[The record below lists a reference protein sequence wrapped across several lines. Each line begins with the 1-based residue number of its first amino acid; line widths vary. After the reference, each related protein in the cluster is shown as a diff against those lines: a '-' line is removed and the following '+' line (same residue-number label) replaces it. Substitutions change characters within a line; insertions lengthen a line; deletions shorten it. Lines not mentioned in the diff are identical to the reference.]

1 MHSESLNHSDSLQEI
16 ADLIKQRGKT
26 LGFQDIRITS
36 TDVSKHS
43 EHLKN
48 WLAQKLHGE
57 MSWMENHRELREHPE
72 QLQEGTIRIISVRLD
87 YMQNQDQAFE
97 ILDAPNKAYISRYA
111 LGRDYHKLMRKRL
124 TQLGK
129 EVSELA
135 ENHGF
140 RAFVDSAPVL
150 ERGIAE
156 NAGMGWIGKNT
167 MLINAKSGSYFFLGE
182 LFTNL
187 PLPVDPPQQT
197 MHCGS
202 CSACLDLCPTSA
214 FIEPHVLDA
223 RKCISYL
230 TIEYDGIIDEE
241 LRPLM
246 GNRIYG
252 CDDCQMVCPW
262 NKFTHESKEADFSP
276 RHQLDDIEL
285 LTLFAW
291 TEEAFLK
298 NTEGSPIRRAGY
310 DKWQR
315 NLAIA
320 LGNAPANPNI
330 ISALENKLSETSEMV
345 ATHIVWAI
353 KQQKEKLAANNQQ
366 AHQIQANQ
374 IQESRIIARSPK
386 DR

>member
-57 MSWMENHRELREHPE
+57 MSWMENHRKLREHPE

-345 ATHIVWAI
+345 ATHIEWAI

-366 AHQIQANQ
+366 AHQIQTNQ

-386 DR
+386 HQ

>member
-1 MHSESLNHSDSLQEI
+1 MSRIFTDQMPSDTPTPSHSMRELANR
-16 ADLIKQRGKT
+16 IKQLGT
-26 LGFQDIRITS
+26 ELGFQDVRITS

-48 WLAQKLHGE
+48 WLASKFHGD
-57 MSWMENHRELREHPE
+57 MGWMENHRELRAHPE
-72 QLQEGTIRIISVRLD
+72 HLQEGTLRIISVRLE
-87 YMQNQDQAFE
+87 YMQNQTQATE
-97 ILDAPNKAYISRYA
+97 ILEQPSKAYVSRYA

-129 EVSELA
+129 EVTQYA
-135 ENHGF
+135 ESHGF

-167 MLINAKSGSYFFLGE
+167 MLINAKAGSYFFLGE

-187 PLPVDPPQQT
+187 PLPVDPPQET

-202 CSACLDLCPTSA
+202 CSSCLDLCPTNA
-214 FIEPHVLDA
+214 FVAPHVLDA

-262 NKFTHESKEADFSP
+262 NKFTQESSEQDFAP

-285 LTLFAW
+285 LELFLW
-291 TEEAFLK
+291 TEDEFLK

-310 DKWQR
+310 QKWQR
-315 NLAIA
+315 NIAIA
-320 LGNAPANPNI
+320 LGNAPAQTKI
-330 ISALENKLSETSEMV
+330 LDTLKEKLDQSSEMV
-345 ATHIVWAI
+345 APHIEWAI
-353 KQQKEKLAANNQQ
+353 QQQ
-366 AHQIQANQ
+366 ATKAQLITLK
-374 IQESRIIARSPK
+374 QE
-386 DR
+386 